1 VSTIARS
8 LLLAQLGFFLA
19 FAVCAVIAPQ
29 GLVDN
34 HGWSYYEGRGDTVVP
49 YFLGVLGGILLIAY
63 AARLA
68 ERSSA
73 PAGLALGLR
82 LLALFLFLD
91 LGTPDTVSDV
101 FNWAHIVAS
110 TVLFLFQLL
119 FALWIVGVMWR
130 TRFGV
135 ALVSVQV
142 GGGLVAMF
150 SEFQLIPLL
159 GPGILLFQVSF
170 GVLLVASTA
179 ALRSPEHEDAATGEE
194 VPAPAVN

>member
-1 VSTIARS
+1 MSTTARS

-19 FAVCAVIAPQ
+19 LAVCAVIAPQ
-29 GLVDN
+29 GLGDN

-49 YFLGVLGGILLIAY
+49 YLLGILGGLLLILY
-63 AARLA
+63 AARQA
-68 ERSSA
+68 ERSAA
-73 PAGLALGLR
+73 PGGLPLGLR

-91 LGTPDTVSDV
+91 LATPDTVSDL
-101 FNWAHIVAS
+101 FNAAHIVAS
-110 TVLFLFQLL
+110 ALLFFYQLL

-130 TRFGV
+130 TRLGL
-135 ALVSVQV
+135 ALVSLQIA
-142 GGGLVAMF
+142 GGLVAMF

-159 GPGILLFQVSF
+159 GPGILVFQVSF

-179 ALRSPEHEDAATGEE
+179 ALGSPALEEAAAGDE